1 MHEHCLYSFRRCP
14 YAIRARMALAYAG
27 IRVELREIKLSDKP
41 VEFIRLSS
49 KATVPV
55 LYTRAGELL
64 EESLD
69 IMYWALAISDPDQW
83 LSGDDES
90 VALIR
95 LIDEE
100 FKPLLDAYKYSDRES
115 GQSQLQHR
123 NRAESFLDILE
134 CRLAQQTWLMG
145 ERLTL
150 CDVAIMPFIRQ
161 FSGVEPGWL
170 EQSDFVRVSHWL
182 KRQIDSDL
190 FRYSMQKYAFWQVGD
205 QAVYF
210 EPGVT
215 STDE

>member
-27 IRVELREIKLSDKP
+27 IRVELREVKLNDKP
-41 VEFIRLSS
+41 LEFTRISS

-55 LYTRAGELL
+55 LYTRTGELL

-90 VALIR
+90 ADLIR
-95 LIDEE
+95 IIDEE
-100 FKPLLDAYKYSDRES
+100 FKPILDAYKYSDRES

-123 NRAESFLDILE
+123 NRAEPFLDILE
-134 CRLAQQTWLMG
+134 GRLARQTWLMG
-145 ERLTL
+145 EKMTIS
-150 CDVAIMPFIRQ
+150 DVSIMPFIRQ
-161 FSGVEPGWL
+161 FSGVEPRWL

-182 KRQIDSDL
+182 ERQIDSGL
-190 FRYSMQKYAFWQVGD
+190 FRSAMQKYAFWQVGD
-205 QAVYF
+205 PAVYF

-215 STDE
+215 SADE